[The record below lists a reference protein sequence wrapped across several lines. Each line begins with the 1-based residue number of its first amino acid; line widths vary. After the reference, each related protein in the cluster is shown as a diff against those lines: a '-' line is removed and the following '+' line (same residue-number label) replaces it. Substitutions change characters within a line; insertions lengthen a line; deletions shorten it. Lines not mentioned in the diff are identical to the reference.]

1 MGGAQSRKFDVSK
14 MPDLA
19 GRVFLITG
27 CSVGGLG
34 FQTAVELL
42 LANATVVI
50 TTRNEAKGTESV
62 ATILQDCKDRI
73 LKQRHD
79 ALQHA
84 LHSITLNLDHFASIR
99 AAVEAFKALKMPLH
113 VLVNNAGK

>member
-14 MPDLA
+14 MPDLT

-73 LKQRHD
+73 SKQRHD
-79 ALQHA
+79 ALQ

-113 VLVNNAGK
+113 ALVNNAGK